1 MEAPMPLEAPVSLEE
16 PQDHATIMPKKMTPR
31 KKLASKVKKKSP
43 TKK

>member
-1 MEAPMPLEAPVSLEE
+1 MEAPVPLEAPVSLEE
-16 PQDHATIMPKKMTPR
+16 PQDHATIMPKNMTLR